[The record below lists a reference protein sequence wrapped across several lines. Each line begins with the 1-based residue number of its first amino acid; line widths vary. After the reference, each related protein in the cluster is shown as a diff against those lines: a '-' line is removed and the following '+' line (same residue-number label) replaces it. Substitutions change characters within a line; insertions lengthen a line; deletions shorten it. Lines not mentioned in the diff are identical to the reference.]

1 LEKRSIDKKVDMGF
15 EVLKMK
21 ATKAATSA
29 VSDLLAEQQYQKELL
44 ELEQTML
51 ESKLQALRKGK
62 GT

>member
-1 LEKRSIDKKVDMGF
+1 MGF